1 MGITYEYKDNNQVI
15 DRSNVGVDFS
25 MSDSEIVKSE
35 EYLNNKDKV
44 LEWGAG
50 GSTLYFSN
58 IVSSYVSIEH
68 DKLWYNKLTSQ
79 INDNVELL
87 YVSTHDEKFDD
98 KLDKN
103 AFDILRGDESWY
115 KKNGNKEIYEKDGK
129 THWTTRGKIDWH
141 CYLDYIKKPLELSYR
156 NYDVVLVDGR
166 ARAMCAYVAK
176 DLLKDDGYL
185 LFHDFNNRG
194 YYHGILKYYE
204 IVDMDGTLAILIKK

>member
-15 DRSNVGVDFS
+15 DRSNIGVDFS

-68 DKLWYNKLTSQ
+68 DKLWYNKLTPQ

-87 YVSTHDEKFDD
+87 CVSTHDEKFDD

-129 THWTTRGKIDWH
+129 TYWTTRGKIDWH

-156 NYDVVLVDGR
+156 NYDVVFVDGR

>member
-15 DRSNVGVDFS
+15 DRSNIGVDFS

-87 YVSTHDEKFDD
+87 YVPTHDEKFDD

-103 AFDILRGDESWY
+103 AFDILWGDESWY

-204 IVDMDGTLAILIKK
+204 IVDMDSTLAILIKK

>member
-15 DRSNVGVDFS
+15 DRSNIGVDFS

-87 YVSTHDEKFDD
+87 YVPTHDEKFDD

-141 CYLDYIKKPLELSYR
+141 CYLDYIRKPLELSYR
-156 NYDVVLVDGR
+156 NYDVVFVDGR

>member
-15 DRSNVGVDFS
+15 DRSNIGVDFS

-87 YVSTHDEKFDD
+87 CVSTHDEKFDD

>member
-15 DRSNVGVDFS
+15 DRSNIGVDFS

-35 EYLNNKDKV
+35 EYLNDKDKV

-68 DKLWYNKLTSQ
+68 DKLWYDKLTSQ

-115 KKNGNKEIYEKDGK
+115 NKDGNKEIYIADPYGYGTTVTNISNTSGDEQYPTCSPDGTKIAYAYSSFGGPTEICSEEITSKNIGYNVPIK
-129 THWTTRGKIDWH
+129 TT
-141 CYLDYIKKPLELSYR
+141 IKKYIMNQL
-156 NYDVVLVDGR
+156 
-166 ARAMCAYVAK
+166 
-176 DLLKDDGYL
+176 
-185 LFHDFNNRG
+185 
-194 YYHGILKYYE
+194 
-204 IVDMDGTLAILIKK
+204 LIKIEVSLLSQKKL

>member
-1 MGITYEYKDNNQVI
+1 M
-15 DRSNVGVDFS
+15 
-25 MSDSEIVKSE
+25 
-35 EYLNNKDKV
+35 
-44 LEWGAG
+44 
-50 GSTLYFSN
+50 
-58 IVSSYVSIEH
+58 
-68 DKLWYNKLTSQ
+68 
-79 INDNVELL
+79 
-87 YVSTHDEKFDD
+87 
-98 KLDKN
+98 
-103 AFDILRGDESWY
+103 RGDESWY